1 MPLPARVALLA
12 LLWLLL
18 CGCGGPSPEQQRLD
32 TTYDFTTRQLRAVSR
47 DLMASAAYQSALES
61 GATPLHYVI
70 AAAPEKADFASIVWE
85 GPVAPWTVVIKEG
98 PGATELVVEAYGE
111 AIDKPSRSET
121 IDLAPKASP

>member
-1 MPLPARVALLA
+1 MRLTARVALLVV
-12 LLWLLL
+12 LLAL

-47 DLMASAAYQSALES
+47 DLMASAAYQSTLES

-70 AAAPEKADFASIVWE
+70 AGAPEKADFASIVWE

-98 PGATELVVEAYGE
+98 PGPTQLVVEAYGE
-111 AIDKPSRSET
+111 AIDQPARSET
-121 IDLAPKASP
+121 VDLAPKASQ